1 MGKLAT
7 FADVVDAADHLTLDE
22 QQTLLDLLK
31 RRISEQ
37 ERKQIL
43 QDVED
48 GRREYARGECRVATP
63 EEIMKDVLS

>member
-7 FADVVDAADHLTLDE
+7 FADVVEAADQLTLDE
-22 QQTLLDLLK
+22 QQALLDLLK

-48 GRREYARGECRVATP
+48 GRQEYARGECRVATP
-63 EEIMKDVLS
+63 EEILKDVLS